1 MKKPLVKKLSA
12 DSLSRL
18 NANNI
23 IFAELIFDNY
33 SGFDVKIWAMVDDQ
47 YVVFDTT
54 NSEDRD
60 LKDKAKNLIAFKLKD
75 NFCSTW
81 DFQNYNRF
89 YFLRDKKLSIDQK
102 TGQFIYDNQ
111 YVAEADFVT
120 EHLRY
125 YDEKAIAKTIK
136 QNFPHI
142 KKDDL
147 ARRLE
152 TVKNFY
158 FSSEPAEFYD
168 RSETIDII
176 DEQIDLAKQLVF
188 ALGSFSVSTINLF
201 FGYDHHA
208 DVFDSIVRDL
218 SDDFA
223 IKPRDYK
230 IDDGVFVTLFESYDD
245 YEARSDEDIERN
257 ARLAIGSCEYDN
269 FTLVYDADIPEE
281 LKMAREFLNVLGEYC
296 SKTNSQTLRKLIAQK
311 QQLSVSEVLKAI
323 SFNGEV
329 PYYSPDDDFDNF
341 HNIVTRY
348 MIESGWLTDFP
359 KNILDLPDIAMLRLS
374 IFKYILQNWNWI
386 IAIYNFDVLEEL
398 AECYGLTSLKNS
410 TIEEDALRRAFI
422 RKVLKQQIAE
432 LEQELED
439 KILKMV
445 ARSER
450 NEFFIQNYV
459 DEKTVAKR
467 SDQHQA
473 NAENSNWSSYD
484 KALLQK
490 AKQLTGKITVDLL
503 QKQLKIDYFKAVEIK
518 MKLDAEG

>member
-1 MKKPLVKKLSA
+1 M
-12 DSLSRL
+12 
-18 NANNI
+18 
-23 IFAELIFDNY
+23 
-33 SGFDVKIWAMVDDQ
+33 
-47 YVVFDTT
+47 
-54 NSEDRD
+54 
-60 LKDKAKNLIAFKLKD
+60 
-75 NFCSTW
+75 
-81 DFQNYNRF
+81 
-89 YFLRDKKLSIDQK
+89 
-102 TGQFIYDNQ
+102 
-111 YVAEADFVT
+111 
-120 EHLRY
+120 
-125 YDEKAIAKTIK
+125 
-136 QNFPHI
+136 
-142 KKDDL
+142 
-147 ARRLE
+147 
-152 TVKNFY
+152 
-158 FSSEPAEFYD
+158 
-168 RSETIDII
+168 ETIDII
-176 DEQIDLAKQLVF
+176 DKQIDLAKQLVF
-188 ALGSFSVSTINLF
+188 ALGSFSASTINLF
-201 FGYDHHA
+201 FSYDHHVN
-208 DVFDSIVRDL
+208 VFDSIVRDL

-230 IDDGVFVTLFESYDD
+230 IDDGAFVTLFESYDD

-257 ARLAIGSCEYDN
+257 ARLAIGSCECDN
-269 FTLVYDADIPEE
+269 FTLVYDADIPEQ
-281 LKMAREFLNVLGEYC
+281 LKMAREFLDVLGKYC

-374 IFKYILQNWNWI
+374 IFKYILQNWDWI
-386 IAIYNFDVLEEL
+386 IAIYNFAVLEEL

-410 TIEEDALRRAFI
+410 AIEEDALRRAFI

-450 NEFFIQNYV
+450 NEFFIQNYI
-459 DEKTVAKR
+459 DEKIVAKQ
-467 SDQHQA
+467 SNQHQA
-473 NAENSNWSSYD
+473 DAENSNCSSYD

-503 QKQLKIDYFKAVEIK
+503 QKQFKIDYFKAVEIK